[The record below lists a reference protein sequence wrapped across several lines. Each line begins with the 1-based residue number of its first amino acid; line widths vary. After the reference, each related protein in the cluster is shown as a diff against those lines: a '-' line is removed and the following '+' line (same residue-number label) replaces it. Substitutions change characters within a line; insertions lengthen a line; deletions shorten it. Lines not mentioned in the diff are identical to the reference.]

1 MSPWALVLVFAVGF
15 AGPLIGRLKGFK
27 DTPLASM
34 PRNDWL
40 AIAIGLALVLLALN
54 KHGGQGSLLLALIP
68 VIWILIIDR
77 SFLTAESG
85 KSSSATKPKESK
97 DSSISSAPAL
107 INAKPSEAVNNLQ
120 ESTPDN
126 TTSMPPLAG
135 EALLSKIKE
144 IGDANKSD
152 LVRACGYV
160 GQRAD
165 GSERLNFTAFYE
177 ALLEAKGVNR
187 SAEDDDEE
195 ENEES
200 TPPEQSINLPVEWK
214 ELDNSEIIERL
225 KNCPD
230 LNSEIL
236 SALAGSDEWVVR
248 QAVAWHDN
256 TPASILETLANDDD
270 SDVQQAVKERSL
282 PLDWR
287 FMTQDEKVEAL
298 QSDEIATDIIETL
311 ASSENWSLRQAV
323 AWSPS
328 TPDSVLARLRDDDDN
343 DVKFAA
349 SEGRILPVEW
359 RFLSVSDK
367 KERLAEQPVPKDI
380 LAVLAVDP
388 RDRDVRRAVALHSGT
403 PEELLSKLAED
414 DDANVQSGVRE
425 RELPDQWKSLDDD
438 DRVAALRE
446 PGVPEAVLMI
456 LARSGNWQIREAV
469 GLSPAAPDAILEL
482 LLNDEDSDVQSAV
495 LQRNLPEEWK
505 GLDED
510 QTVER
515 LNESTVDASILE
527 ILAKSG
533 RWSVRQAVAQNSATS
548 DTVLREL
555 LEDSDEDVQNA
566 ARKSLK
572 KASSDSSIT
581 DDNDDDGEN
590 EEHSIYIKTEP
601 GGRIAFGALDADL
614 IRKLQESIISKELS
628 SELDEL
634 RYNSYGSLNECEGV
648 VNSGSEGDSGNEGT
662 IAFCADQP
670 QLGPKLKEDD
680 ESFEDGI
687 YVVLMRL
694 SKCSIQFEF
703 TAKGGFDEDEFEE
716 ISVPVR
722 LPQAIVH
729 GLYGHPDF
737 NVITGFRFRG
747 EAVDEYEGEVV
758 DRGYDDQ
765 LTFFAIKD
773 GETIVLHSNYNGE
786 EHWCN
791 SEQAKSALSPF
802 L

>member
-107 INAKPSEAVNNLQ
+107 INAKPSEAIENLQ

-200 TPPEQSINLPVEWK
+200 TPPEQSIDLPAEWK
-214 ELDNSEIIERL
+214 ELDNSEIVERL

-298 QSDEIATDIIETL
+298 QSDEISTNIIETL

-388 RDRDVRRAVALHSGT
+388 RDRDVRWAVALHSGT

-456 LARSGNWQIREAV
+456 LARSGNWQIREAI

-533 RWSVRQAVAQNSATS
+533 RWSVRQAVAQMESANARVNEAKAQFFPTLSLTGLFGGVSTS
-548 DTVLREL
+548 LTDLLSGQGARVASLGPNVLL
-555 LEDSDEDVQNA
+555 PLYS
-566 ARKSLK
+566 
-572 KASSDSSIT
+572 
-581 DDNDDDGEN
+581 G
-590 EEHSIYIKTEP
+590 
-601 GGRIAFGALDADL
+601 GALAGNRDAALARLD
-614 IRKLQESIISKELS
+614 QSIISYRKAVLTALGEVADALMAYS
-628 SELDEL
+628 SSAE
-634 RYNSYGSLNECEGV
+634 
-648 VNSGSEGDSGNEGT
+648 
-662 IAFCADQP
+662 
-670 QLGPKLKEDD
+670 
-680 ESFEDGI
+680 
-687 YVVLMRL
+687 VL
-694 SKCSIQFEF
+694 SIQGERV
-703 TAKGGFDEDEFEE
+703 TASREVQRLAEMRYSAGTTGFVEVLDAQRQLLSAETDEVQSLLERRLAL
-716 ISVPVR
+716 VR
-722 LPQAIVH
+722 LY
-729 GLYGHPDF
+729 L
-737 NVITGFRFRG
+737 
-747 EAVDEYEGEVV
+747 
-758 DRGYDDQ
+758 
-765 LTFFAIKD
+765 
-773 GETIVLHSNYNGE
+773 
-786 EHWCN
+786 
-791 SEQAKSALSPF
+791 ALGGGWSPPAN
-802 L
+802 